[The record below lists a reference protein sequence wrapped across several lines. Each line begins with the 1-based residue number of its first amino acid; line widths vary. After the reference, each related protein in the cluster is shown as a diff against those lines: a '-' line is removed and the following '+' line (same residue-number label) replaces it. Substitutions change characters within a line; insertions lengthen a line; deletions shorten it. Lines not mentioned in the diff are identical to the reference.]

1 MNVVS
6 AGKANR
12 DNSQDQAETV
22 IRRLAG
28 LTDLDY
34 FRERPGAAKSM
45 GIGPGQLDQLVKKAR
60 QKVASAEGKGAGIL
74 FEEITPWNEA
84 VDGAELLDELVVFIK
99 RFVVCERHTAEAAA
113 LWIVFTWM
121 IDAVSVAP
129 IANITAPMPNC
140 GKSTLLELFE
150 ALSYRPLKSDNISP
164 AALFRSIE
172 KWRPTL
178 LIDEVD
184 AFLKDNEDARGI
196 LNSGHKRNGYVLR
209 VVGEDHEPR
218 RFSTW
223 GAKALCGIGS
233 LASTLQSR
241 SIRLELRRKLSGEAV
256 ENLRHAK
263 PTEIENLA
271 RKLAR
276 FSRDAES
283 AVREARPTPVP
294 CLNNRAQDNWE
305 PLLAIADV
313 AGGEW
318 PECARRVAQTIS
330 EIEAED
336 SPDVATE
343 LLSDIRDVFV
353 RQDTGTL
360 FTADLLEELC
370 RDEEAPWSTWN
381 RGKPMTP
388 RQLSS
393 RLKDFGIRPDNIRA
407 NLTVRKGYKLEK
419 FVNVFA
425 RYLPDLPP

>member
-1 MNVVS
+1 V
-6 AGKANR
+6 
-12 DNSQDQAETV
+12 T
-22 IRRLAG
+22 
-28 LTDLDY
+28 
-34 FRERPGAAKSM
+34 
-45 GIGPGQLDQLVKKAR
+45 
-60 QKVASAEGKGAGIL
+60 
-74 FEEITPWNEA
+74 
-84 VDGAELLDELVVFIK
+84 
-99 RFVVCERHTAEAAA
+99 
-113 LWIVFTWM
+113 
-121 IDAVSVAP
+121 
-129 IANITAPMPNC
+129 
-140 GKSTLLELFE
+140 
-150 ALSYRPLKSDNISP
+150 SDNISP

-209 VVGEDHEPR
+209 VVGDDHEPR

-241 SIRLELRRKLSGEAV
+241 SIRLELRRKMSGETV
-256 ENLRHAK
+256 ENLRHAN
-263 PTEIENLA
+263 PADIENLTS
-271 RKLAR
+271 KLAR
-276 FSRDAES
+276 FSQDAEA
-283 AVREARPTPVP
+283 AVREARPAPLP

-305 PLLAIADV
+305 PLLAIADA

-318 PECARRVAQTIS
+318 PARARRVAQTIS
-330 EIEAED
+330 EIEEAD
-336 SPDVATE
+336 SQDVATE

-353 RQDTGTL
+353 QQDTGTI
-360 FTADLLEELC
+360 FSTDLLGALC
-370 RDEEAPWSTWN
+370 RDEEAPWATWN

-393 RLKDFGIRPDNIRA
+393 RLRDFGIRPDNIRA

-419 FVNVFA
+419 FANVFA